1 FNPYIS
7 EKGPYIGAYLAV
19 VESVAKLV
27 AAGATWRNA
36 HLTLQEYFER
46 MTGEPEKWGRPMA
59 ALLGALAA
67 QLDLGVA
74 AIGGKDSMS
83 GSFEDMRVPPTLVSF
98 AISTCAAD
106 RVIGNAFKRAG
117 AKVGLLCPE
126 TLENGLPEPESLRAL
141 FDELAE
147 KIRSGEIVSAQAIT
161 SGGVAEAVFKMGLG
175 NRIGFK
181 FSHRAKNLFARRPG
195 GFVVEYR
202 DGAEVKSP
210 LGTTTELYEIA
221 LKGEIVSSDEL
232 EELYDGRLEGVFPT
246 RASAPGKRPPKFV
259 YGIQDHPRSSV
270 RATRPRVLIPVFP
283 GTNCEYDTGRAF
295 RLAGA
300 EPEIVVVRNLT
311 ASDVQRSVEEFA
323 KKLSRAQI
331 AFIPGG
337 FSGGDEPD
345 GSGKFITAFFRSPAI
360 LDAVSEL
367 LNVRDGL
374 IGGVCN
380 GFQAL
385 IKLGL
390 LPYGEIR
397 EPDPGAPTLTFNR
410 IGRHQSRIV
419 RTRVASNLSPW
430 LMRAKVGDIHSA
442 PISHGEGRFI
452 ASEPMIRMLADG
464 GQIATQYVDDNGA
477 PTMDIDFN
485 PSGSTA
491 AIEGITSPDGRVFG
505 RMAHSERVGK
515 HLYRNV
521 PGDYESG
528 IFRSA
533 VDYFQ

>member
-1 FNPYIS
+1 MNLAQILIHKGLVKPEDLDEAAELRKLENLRLEVALVRLGLLKEDMLLKIIS
-7 EKGPYIGAYLAV
+7 EEFHIPRVDVTSAEVDAEVIRLLPR
-19 VESVAKLV
+19 KLV
-27 AAGATWRNA
+27 YRKNLLPLSRENGKLRIATNDPFDLYAFDEVRLLTGLEVAPVLAGEEDIRKVIRA
-36 HLTLQEYFER
+36 HYGVGGDTIDEMMSTDDLSVVGDASEQAENILE
-46 MTGEPEKWGRPMA
+46 MA
-59 ALLGALAA
+59 QDAEVGTLLGYT
-67 QLDLGVA
+67 QETP
-74 AIGGKDSMS
+74 AITWQD
-83 GSFEDMRVPPTLVSF
+83 EQV
-98 AISTCAAD
+98 
-106 RVIGNAFKRAG
+106 
-117 AKVGLLCPE
+117 LL
-126 TLENGLPEPESLRAL
+126 
-141 FDELAE
+141 DELLLA
-147 KIRSGEIVSAQAIT
+147 
-161 SGGVAEAVFKMGLG
+161 
-175 NRIGFK
+175 
-181 FSHRAKNLFARRPG
+181 
-195 GFVVEYR
+195 
-202 DGAEVKSP
+202 
-210 LGTTTELYEIA
+210 
-221 LKGEIVSSDEL
+221 
-232 EELYDGRLEGVFPT
+232 YDSKLEGVYPVG
-246 RASAPGKRPPKFV
+246 AADKGKPAPIAQPQKRTAKGV
-259 YGIQDHPRSSV
+259 HI
-270 RATRPRVLIPVFP
+270 AKPRVIIPAFP
-283 GTNCEYDTGRAF
+283 GTNSEVDSARAF
-295 RLAGA
+295 LKAGA
-300 EPEIVVVRNLT
+300 DAQVFLIRNLT
-311 ASDVQRSVEEFA
+311 GDAV
-323 KKLSRAQI
+323 AQSI
-331 AFIPGG
+331 RELADAITAAQMLFIPGG

-515 HLYRNV
+515 FLYKNV
-521 PGDYESG
+521 PGDYESR
-528 IFRSA
+528 IFRGA